1 MQQEIAEI
9 QDNFSKISD
18 FTNSTHSSITR
29 FSEVFGRMEQ
39 TTQDLQEVFNAL
51 SARLLFSISKLE
63 HIVYKSNLYL
73 SFNLREQTCDFNA
86 VNPISKYLDDEAIV
100 QRFKKLDMD
109 ALNRIKEI
117 LKTDTSI
124 ALEKLSH
131 PLTKES
137 VESIVDIFVDIE
149 ESSKRVIEI
158 LDSH

>member
-1 MQQEIAEI
+1 
-9 QDNFSKISD
+9 
-18 FTNSTHSSITR
+18 
-29 FSEVFGRMEQ
+29 MEELKKDIKEKVIN
-39 TTQDLQEVFNAL
+39 TV
-51 SARLLFSISKLE
+51 I
-63 HIVYKSNLYL
+63 
-73 SFNLREQTCDFNA
+73 
-86 VNPISKYLDDEAIV
+86 PSKYLDDEAIV